1 LPAKLPINIKS
12 IVVQQW
18 LQGKPRNDIAAE
30 NGISY
35 GAVTNLVNDW
45 RRGLGFAVADELRE
59 LAVTMKKIGISAAQ
73 CALGFRI
80 ATIML
85 NIGVKEDSI
94 ESFILD
100 VYNRCKE
107 IGLSAES
114 ISFYLQDLLEFS
126 TTAVPLSKIPDFIK
140 EKTDDKIELEQEID
154 KLKWQIETLQQQKSD
169 AESFRNMALQDQ
181 RITSIELKWYSDLR
195 AELRKYLIPVDD
207 ISKFAKIVDNIGEY
221 GYDAGKVIKEFSDLE
236 SLRSIRDTLK
246 QFVQSLENK
255 VSGLEQQ
262 LSTLEPFVNNHNQA
276 ISTYNHLE
284 VLGFNLKELDFLSN
298 TVNEIAF
305 ENKIPSQ
312 QAIKKFLTDIEHQY
326 NNKLGFESKIES
338 LRNDVNKLNQ
348 ELTRLRTEVLSQPLI
363 GPKLV
368 YLTQRGVSEQDVIN
382 IAAVFEKYVAGI
394 DRQSFVSE
402 LDKYGSLKS
411 TLQKLSKDS
420 DRLKKEVG
428 SLQIQERD
436 LNTDNQR
443 ILTSLVHSRHTFDFL
458 NGSISSLR
466 NEILGLVSIA
476 AYITYLMKWQFEHIE
491 NLKLNYTV
499 GGGDEFESLTRAC
512 NGDKTVSMQEIE
524 KELIKAIEVMQ
535 SKLDVNDILS
545 ESLSNARLALI
556 NRANN

>member
-1 LPAKLPINIKS
+1 MPAKLPGAIKS
-12 IVVQQW
+12 LVIQQW

-30 NGISY
+30 NAVSS
-35 GAVTNLVNDW
+35 GAVTNMVNEW
-45 RRGLGFAVADELRE
+45 RHNLGFAVADDLRE
-59 LAVTMKKIGISAAQ
+59 LAATMKKIGISAAQ

-85 NIGVKEDSI
+85 NIGVKEDSF
-94 ESFILD
+94 ESFIID

-107 IGLSAES
+107 IGLSPEI
-114 ISFYLQDLLEFS
+114 ISLYLQDLLEFS
-126 TTAVPLSKIPDFIK
+126 RTVLPLSKIPDFIK
-140 EKTDDKIELEQEID
+140 EKTDHKIELEQEIE
-154 KLKWQIETLQQQKSD
+154 KLTWQIETLQQQKSD
-169 AESFRNMALQDQ
+169 AESLRNMALQEQ
-181 RITSIELKWYSDLR
+181 RITGSELKWYSDLR
-195 AELRKYLIPVDD
+195 AELRKYVIPVDD
-207 ISKFAKIVDNIGEY
+207 ISKFAKLVDNIREY
-221 GYDAGKVIKEFSDLE
+221 GYDAGKVINEFSDLE
-236 SLRSIRDTLK
+236 SQRSIRDTLK
-246 QFVQSLENK
+246 QFVPSLENK
-255 VSGLEQQ
+255 ISDLEQQ
-262 LSTLEPFVNNHNQA
+262 RSTLEPFVSRHNQA
-276 ISTYNHLE
+276 LSTYNHLE
-284 VLGFNLKELDFLSN
+284 VIGFNLKELDFLSN

-363 GPKLV
+363 GPKLI
-368 YLTQRGVSEQDVIN
+368 YLTQRGVSEQDVID

-411 TLQKLSKDS
+411 TLQKLSKES
-420 DRLKKEVG
+420 DKLKKEVG

-443 ILTSLVHSRHTFDFL
+443 ILTRLVHSRHNFEFL
-458 NGSISSLR
+458 HGSVNSLR

-476 AYITYLMKWQFEHIE
+476 AYITYLMKSQFEHIE
-491 NLKLNYTV
+491 TLKLNYTV
-499 GGGDEFESLTRAC
+499 GGGDEFASLTRAC
-512 NGDKTVSMQEIE
+512 KGDKTVSMLEIE

-535 SKLDVNDILS
+535 SKLDTLS

-556 NRANN
+556 DRAKN